1 MAAKVSIVLNRRLRS
16 VGEAKK
22 KTYSGFQSVADM
34 LNNVD
39 STTSTEI
46 LESIEQEEAALAI
59 GIRNLMFTFEDFKGV
74 QEVQIRELT
83 AAVDKKTLTLALKGA
98 SEELRAHFYQTMSSR
113 AIEMMKEDAESLGPV
128 RSKDVANAQL
138 EIVALARTL
147 EAEGKI
153 TLKSEGAD
161 EYVL

>member
-1 MAAKVSIVLNRRLRS
+1 
-16 VGEAKK
+16 
-22 KTYSGFQSVADM
+22 
-34 LNNVD
+34 
-39 STTSTEI
+39 
-46 LESIEQEEAALAI
+46 
-59 GIRNLMFTFEDFKGV
+59 
-74 QEVQIRELT
+74 
-83 AAVDKKTLTLALKGA
+83 
-98 SEELRAHFYQTMSSR
+98 
-113 AIEMMKEDAESLGPV
+113 MMKEDAESLGPV